1 MRVRRLRKEAA
12 HLEITA
18 FINLIVVLVPFLLS
32 TAVFSRLAVME
43 LTLPAQSSGAGQ
55 LEANKLLLEVVLWP
69 ERIDVGGR
77 IGGLRQSIPNLA
89 GGGYDVAALSAL
101 MVQIKS
107 EHPQELEATILAQ
120 PDTPYDALV
129 KVMDSVRSTYVTQG
143 PKIIR
148 DELFPNISIGDAP
161 TPKKVA
167 AR

>member
-1 MRVRRLRKEAA
+1 MRVRRPRKQAA

-32 TAVFSRLAVME
+32 TAVFSRLAVLE

-55 LEANKLLLEVVLWP
+55 LEENKLLLEVVLWP

-89 GGGYDVAALSAL
+89 GGGYDVATLSAL
-101 MVQIKS
+101 MVQLKS

-161 TPKKVA
+161 VPKKVA